1 VKKIK
6 NKVRI
11 YNIRHEMYESSK
23 LLGDLKAVEKR
34 KIGKRILRRVVG
46 KGVPG
51 SFEGN
56 N

>member
-1 VKKIK
+1 M
-6 NKVRI
+6 
-11 YNIRHEMYESSK
+11 HESSK

-34 KIGKRILRRVVG
+34 KMGKRIVRRVVG
-46 KGVPG
+46 KGVP